1 MTKAKITVPEL
12 HIQLK
17 NLCFTVV
24 KLFWGFTRK
33 TSRVH
38 SRAFPEASPDR
49 VQRPP
54 LGKLAAWEAET
65 HFPSPRSP
73 DLPSRSRL
81 GGSAALGG
89 CGLGRSACPLCG
101 QPVRRCFS
109 SLARRGQASDW
120 LGQKRAA

>member
-1 MTKAKITVPEL
+1 M
-12 HIQLK
+12 
-17 NLCFTVV
+17 

-49 VQRPP
+49 ARRPP
-54 LGKLAAWEAET
+54 LGKLVAWEAET

-81 GGSAALGG
+81 GGSALGVG
-89 CGLGRSACPLCG
+89 CLGRSACPPCG
-101 QPVRRCFS
+101 RGVRQHFS
-109 SLARRGQASDW
+109 SVARRGQASDW